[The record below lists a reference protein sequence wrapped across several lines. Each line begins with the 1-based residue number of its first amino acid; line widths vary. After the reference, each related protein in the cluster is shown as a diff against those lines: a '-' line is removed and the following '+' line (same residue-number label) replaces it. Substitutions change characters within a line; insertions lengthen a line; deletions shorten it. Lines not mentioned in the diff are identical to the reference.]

1 MQRLSRAAR
10 ADQLS
15 IPVFEVLLAR
25 SVFLLAFAL
34 AGCAYSRCNPFG
46 HRCAP
51 VEGSAGVLGQL
62 EARQGG
68 PC

>member
-1 MQRLSRAAR
+1 VRLAAAKQRLSCAPS

-46 HRCAP
+46 HRCA
-51 VEGSAGVLGQL
+51 
-62 EARQGG
+62 
-68 PC
+68 